1 MQKRLIQKLPILNN
15 TVNTLKVELYYN
27 KGGMNYF
34 TGNSEPRGLYL
45 SVSPV
50 TVSERSESFTAFSG
64 IKKCVKEM
72 ARFNQK
78 QLDTFVVN
86 ETEMENLINYVIR
99 KNNLEVEREQK

>member
-34 TGNSEPRGLYL
+34 TSNSEPRGLYL

-50 TVSERSESFTAFSG
+50 TVHEGSVTFTAFSG
-64 IKKCVKEM
+64 IKKCVKQME
-72 ARFNQK
+72 RFNQK
-78 QLDTFVVN
+78 QFDNFVVD

-99 KNNLEVEREQK
+99 KNNLEVERESK

>member
-1 MQKRLIQKLPILNN
+1 MKLRLIKKLNILNN
-15 TVNTLKVELYYN
+15 RANTLKVELYYT

-50 TVSERSESFTAFSG
+50 TVSDGSESFTAFSG
-64 IKKCVKEM
+64 VKKCVKEM